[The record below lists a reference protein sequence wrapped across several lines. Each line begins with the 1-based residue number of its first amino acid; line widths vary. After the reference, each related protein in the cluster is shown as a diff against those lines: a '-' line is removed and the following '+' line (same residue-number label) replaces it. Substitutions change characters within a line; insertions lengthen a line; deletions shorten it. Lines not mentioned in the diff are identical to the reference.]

1 MQREKKAQK
10 VKKAQMSPML
20 PKKKVTNNNI
30 ALIVGLGNPGEKY
43 ESTRHNIGF
52 SFIDKFSEQINSPI
66 TDSKFNSLY
75 SNVNK
80 DGKKLLLLKPQTY
93 MNDSGVAVKKVKD
106 FFKISS
112 NQTIVIYDDLDLQ
125 VGQIKIK
132 DTGGSGGHNGINSII
147 ENIGNNNFIRIR
159 IGIGKP
165 LEKSMTN
172 KYVLSKF
179 TKDESKIVNNINN
192 LAKNII
198 YSIVFKSISFA
209 MNTFNS
215 KIQ

>member
-1 MQREKKAQK
+1 MNE
-10 VKKAQMSPML
+10 S
-20 PKKKVTNNNI
+20 
-30 ALIVGLGNPGEKY
+30 GL
-43 ESTRHNIGF
+43 
-52 SFIDKFSEQINSPI
+52 
-66 TDSKFNSLY
+66 
-75 SNVNK
+75 
-80 DGKKLLLLKPQTY
+80 
-93 MNDSGVAVKKVKD
+93 AVKKVKD

-132 DTGGSGGHNGINSII
+132 DTGGSGGHNGVNSII
-147 ENIGNNNFIRIR
+147 ENIGNNDFIRIR

>member
-1 MQREKKAQK
+1 
-10 VKKAQMSPML
+10 
-20 PKKKVTNNNI
+20 
-30 ALIVGLGNPGEKY
+30 
-43 ESTRHNIGF
+43 
-52 SFIDKFSEQINSPI
+52 
-66 TDSKFNSLY
+66 
-75 SNVNK
+75 
-80 DGKKLLLLKPQTY
+80 
-93 MNDSGVAVKKVKD
+93 MNESGVAVKKVKD

-132 DTGGSGGHNGINSII
+132 DTGGSGGHNGVNSII

>member
-1 MQREKKAQK
+1 
-10 VKKAQMSPML
+10 MSPML
-20 PKKKVTNNNI
+20 PKKKVTNNKTT
-30 ALIVGLGNPGEKY
+30 LIVGLGNPGEKY

-52 SFIDKFSEQINSPI
+52 SFIDKFSEQIDCHI
-66 TDSKFNSLY
+66 TESKFNSLY
-75 SNVNK
+75 SSVNQE
-80 DGKKLLLLKPQTY
+80 DRKLLLLKPQTY
-93 MNDSGVAVKKVKD
+93 MNESGVAVKKAKD

-132 DTGGSGGHNGINSII
+132 DTGGSGGHNGVNSII

>member
-1 MQREKKAQK
+1 MCIRD
-10 VKKAQMSPML
+10 
-20 PKKKVTNNNI
+20 
-30 ALIVGLGNPGEKY
+30 
-43 ESTRHNIGF
+43 R
-52 SFIDKFSEQINSPI
+52 DR
-66 TDSKFNSLY
+66 
-75 SNVNK
+75 
-80 DGKKLLLLKPQTY
+80 KLLLLKPQTY
-93 MNDSGVAVKKVKD
+93 MNESGVAVKKVKD

-132 DTGGSGGHNGINSII
+132 DTGGSGGHNGVNSII

>member
-1 MQREKKAQK
+1 MRR
-10 VKKAQMSPML
+10 ML
-20 PKKKVTNNNI
+20 PKKKVTNNKTT
-30 ALIVGLGNPGEKY
+30 LIVGLGNPGEKY

-52 SFIDKFSEQINSPI
+52 SFIDKFSEQIDCPI
-66 TDSKFNSLY
+66 IESKFNSLY
-75 SNVNK
+75 SSVNQE
-80 DGKKLLLLKPQTY
+80 DRKLLLLKPQTY
-93 MNDSGVAVKKVKD
+93 MNESGVAVKKVKD

-132 DTGGSGGHNGINSII
+132 DTGGSGGHNGVNSII